1 MNVELLE
8 QLANASCGVALFSF
22 TIIATASRDSRLE
35 TFVQWTV
42 SISAGLAALLLL
54 GIAIEGGEF
63 WGSRNLVMPLVT
75 LCIIIAF
82 ASRMNLRGEQI
93 SQGMNPHQIRNIGEE
108 E

>member
-1 MNVELLE
+1 MNVPLLE
-8 QLANASCGVALFSF
+8 QLANISCGVALFSF
-22 TIIATASRDSRLE
+22 TIVATASRDSRLE
-35 TFVQWTV
+35 TIVQWTV
-42 SISAGLAALLLL
+42 SISCGLAAFLLL

-63 WGSRNLVMPLVT
+63 WGSQNLVMPLIA

-93 SQGMNPHQIRNIGEE
+93 SQAMNPHQIRKIDEE